1 MKKLLFSLLMV
12 FCFVAFSTTKI
23 KAQTTAKEKTETV
36 ATDKKCDKECKKEC
50 CAKKDKDA
58 KADKTDK
65 KCNKDCK
72 KECCAKKEETE
83 RAILEEGVK
92 ATDKEEDDE

>member
-12 FCFVAFSTTKI
+12 FCFVAFSATKT
-23 KAQTTAKEKTETV
+23 KAQTTAKENTETV
-36 ATDKKCDKECKKEC
+36 ATDKKCDKE
-50 CAKKDKDA
+50 
-58 KADKTDK
+58 
-65 KCNKDCK
+65 CK